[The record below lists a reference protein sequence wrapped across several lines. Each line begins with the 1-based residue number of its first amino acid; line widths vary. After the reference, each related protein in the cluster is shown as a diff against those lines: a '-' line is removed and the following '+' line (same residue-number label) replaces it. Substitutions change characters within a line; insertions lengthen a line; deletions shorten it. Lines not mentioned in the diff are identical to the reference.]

1 MNVADSK
8 TKKMKMK
15 VEVGRHGESMIW
27 ANDVMLKDSS
37 LLGNKRCHASFFRQP
52 TILHFELVVCAAY
65 TLLTRPNQVETAVQS
80 LHF

>member
-52 TILHFELVVCAAY
+52 TILDNFESVCLRGDLVIYARFCKDMKSKHFD
-65 TLLTRPNQVETAVQS
+65 
-80 LHF
+80 